1 MLRLQCGP
9 WWGGPQG
16 GPLFLFRTPLK
27 ALSVRPSRLPQVSG
41 DSRKQEGVGA
51 KRLLRQ
57 RQKLNLGV
65 HGGRILGTTVQK
77 RETATPPRG
86 IFIDEFICQ

>member
-41 DSRKQEGVGA
+41 DSRKQEGGGCKETPKTKAETELGGA
-51 KRLLRQ
+51 WGADPGDDSTKERDS
-57 RQKLNLGV
+57 
-65 HGGRILGTTVQK
+65 H
-77 RETATPPRG
+77 TATRY
-86 IFIDEFICQ
+86 IY